1 MKKSIL
7 LILVCLFG
15 VVFTW
20 AQTRISS
27 QASNAFVL
35 GNGKLGPIQIGKSI
49 SQLPKSVTGLYD
61 KFVYKKE
68 VHESDMED
76 NWTEEYYL
84 FTKGGKT
91 IIRTD
96 VEGKKITS
104 IVLEGA
110 SSFIKTAEGLY
121 VGYSAQELFKKKRM
135 EWETYYEGTTFATN
149 GHYTYYVNSDDV
161 PNTDIPSKASDFKPS
176 AKIMRIVYR

>member
-15 VVFTW
+15 VIFTCM
-20 AQTRISS
+20 AQTRNSS
-27 QASNAFVL
+27 QASTFVL

-76 NWTEEYYL
+76 KIGNTYDAQISGLTSYGIYAQVDENHCEGMIPIRDLGDDYYDFDEKNFMIVGRRHHTKYQL
-84 FTKGGKT
+84 GDPIRIQVARANLERKQLDFT
-91 IIRTD
+91 
-96 VEGKKITS
+96 
-104 IVLEGA
+104 LA
-110 SSFIKTAEGLY
+110 
-121 VGYSAQELFKKKRM
+121 
-135 EWETYYEGTTFATN
+135 
-149 GHYTYYVNSDDV
+149 DD
-161 PNTDIPSKASDFKPS
+161 
-176 AKIMRIVYR
+176 

>member
-15 VVFTW
+15 VIFTCM
-20 AQTRISS
+20 AQTRNSS
-27 QASNAFVL
+27 QASTFVL

-76 NWTEEYYL
+76 KIGNTYDAHISGLTSYGIYAQIDETHCEGMIPIRDLGDDYYDFDEKNFMIVGRRHHTKYQL
-84 FTKGGKT
+84 GDPIRIQVARANLERKQLDFT
-91 IIRTD
+91 
-96 VEGKKITS
+96 
-104 IVLEGA
+104 LA
-110 SSFIKTAEGLY
+110 
-121 VGYSAQELFKKKRM
+121 
-135 EWETYYEGTTFATN
+135 
-149 GHYTYYVNSDDV
+149 DD
-161 PNTDIPSKASDFKPS
+161 
-176 AKIMRIVYR
+176 

>member
-20 AQTRISS
+20 AQTRNSS

-68 VHESDMED
+68 VHESDM
-76 NWTEEYYL
+76 
-84 FTKGGKT
+84 
-91 IIRTD
+91 
-96 VEGKKITS
+96 
-104 IVLEGA
+104 
-110 SSFIKTAEGLY
+110 
-121 VGYSAQELFKKKRM
+121 
-135 EWETYYEGTTFATN
+135 
-149 GHYTYYVNSDDV
+149 
-161 PNTDIPSKASDFKPS
+161 
-176 AKIMRIVYR
+176 

>member
-15 VVFTW
+15 VIFTCM
-20 AQTRISS
+20 AQTRNSS
-27 QASNAFVL
+27 QASTFVL

-76 NWTEEYYL
+76 KIGNTYDAHISGLTSYGIYAQVDENHCEGMIPIRDLGDDYY
-84 FTKGGKT
+84 
-91 IIRTD
+91 
-96 VEGKKITS
+96 
-104 IVLEGA
+104 
-110 SSFIKTAEGLY
+110 
-121 VGYSAQELFKKKRM
+121 
-135 EWETYYEGTTFATN
+135 
-149 GHYTYYVNSDDV
+149 
-161 PNTDIPSKASDFKPS
+161 DFDEK
-176 AKIMRIVYR
+176 

>member
-20 AQTRISS
+20 AQTRNSS

-68 VHESDMED
+68 VHESDMADKIGNTYDAHISGLTSYGIYAQVDENHCEGMIPIRD
-76 NWTEEYYL
+76 LGDDYYDFDEKNFMIVGRRHHTKYQL
-84 FTKGGKT
+84 GDPIRIQVARANLERKQLDFT
-91 IIRTD
+91 
-96 VEGKKITS
+96 
-104 IVLEGA
+104 LA
-110 SSFIKTAEGLY
+110 
-121 VGYSAQELFKKKRM
+121 
-135 EWETYYEGTTFATN
+135 
-149 GHYTYYVNSDDV
+149 DD
-161 PNTDIPSKASDFKPS
+161 
-176 AKIMRIVYR
+176 